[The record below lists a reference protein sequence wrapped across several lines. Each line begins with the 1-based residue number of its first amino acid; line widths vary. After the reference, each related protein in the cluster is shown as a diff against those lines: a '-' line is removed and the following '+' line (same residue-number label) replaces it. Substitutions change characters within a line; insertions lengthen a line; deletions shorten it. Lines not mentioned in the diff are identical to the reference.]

1 MAELFNFEAIVKVL
15 EQHERNLH
23 LIHETA
29 LSPQLKKQVKGLA
42 AQTGLLQKRIEAY
55 GKRMNRVL

>member
-1 MAELFNFEAIVKVL
+1 MTHNLNAVVRVL

-42 AQTGLLQKRIEAY
+42 AQTRLLQKRIEAY
-55 GKRMNRVL
+55 GKRLNRVL